1 MAEAAATPPEAPAA
15 AAQPGVWIDPY
26 RAYNFKLV
34 IQGVTMGHFAECTGL
49 GVRVAGAALP
59 GGRRARRPPHP
70 GSGRLR
76 RRHVALRADLV
87 DRAVDSGS

>member
-34 IQGVTMGHFAECTGL
+34 IQGVTMGHFTECTGL
-49 GVRVAGAALP
+49 GVRVQALRYQEGGGHVVQQAGHFPLRLDP
-59 GGRRARRPPHP
+59 
-70 GSGRLR
+70 SGRTR
-76 RRHVALRADLV
+76 YDAGRAMATND
-87 DRAVDSGS
+87 